1 MELSG
6 DGVNLGLLRDE
17 ESIENPADMLEE
29 DSDDDPEILEE
40 IDARYNEIIEQFME
54 MSYQCK
60 MDAEEIVMASNELTH
75 EEIEE

>member
-6 DGVNLGLLRDE
+6 DGENLGILVDE

-54 MSYQCK
+54 MSYTCK
-60 MDAEEIVMASNELTH
+60 IEAEEIIMASTELTPD
-75 EEIEE
+75 EIDE

>member
-40 IDARYNEIIEQFME
+40 IDARYNEIIE
-54 MSYQCK
+54 
-60 MDAEEIVMASNELTH
+60 
-75 EEIEE
+75 